1 MQGKDQSMSQDEYIR
16 RTVEERMRDY
26 PSLQKVTE
34 QQVKDY
40 DTRTKINNAID
51 QVHDQQG
58 KKTG

>member
-1 MQGKDQSMSQDEYIR
+1 MSQDEYIR

-26 PSLQKVTE
+26 PSLQKVTD